1 MKKIRPAIFAMLLL
15 IMVMSV
21 TACGSNNSNTQSSTG
36 ASQNSSSHIHQYLIP
51 GNNRDGDIFHGNGR
65 GRHH

>member
-21 TACGSNNSNTQSSTG
+21 TACGSNNSNTQS
-36 ASQNSSSHIHQYLIP
+36 
-51 GNNRDGDIFHGNGR
+51 
-65 GRHH
+65 